1 MLMVMFRD
9 YGWCLDKLDKEEL
22 VLLLIIIFLAMGD
35 TVITGAIVYY
45 FIK

>member
-1 MLMVMFRD
+1 MFRD
-9 YGWCLDKLDKEEL
+9 YGYCLDKLDKEEIA
-22 VLLLIIIFLAMGD
+22 LLFIVIFLAMGD